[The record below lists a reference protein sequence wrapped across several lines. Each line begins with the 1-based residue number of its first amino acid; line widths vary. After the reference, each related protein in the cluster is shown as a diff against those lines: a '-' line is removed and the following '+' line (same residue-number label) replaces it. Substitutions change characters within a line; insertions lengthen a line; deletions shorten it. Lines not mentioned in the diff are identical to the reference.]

1 MDGIRLPTPCWDSS
15 SCYKSLGCE
24 SLMTVASLPRPLRR
38 LKPHEVED
46 VLCIFKNRFG
56 ATTHGVRQS
65 WCG

>member
-1 MDGIRLPTPCWDSS
+1 
-15 SCYKSLGCE
+15 
-24 SLMTVASLPRPLRR
+24 MTVASLPRPLRR